1 MYFSILS
8 SYSKNGQQF
17 LTIRYNYILISIIMQ
32 NKKVIMMKYCNNPLK
47 MVFYNVKIL
56 NYHRAFA
63 TMNL

>member
-47 MVFYNVKIL
+47 MVFYNV
-56 NYHRAFA
+56 
-63 TMNL
+63 